1 MRGDRVF
8 FIRPSGKIVFLQ
20 DLFDLL
26 LNEFCRAVSKSSG
39 SLNRMAVAGRV
50 LGAKNVS
57 GSDDE
62 KTAKIVAPSNPL
74 ASRETSLLRKGS

>member
-1 MRGDRVF
+1 M
-8 FIRPSGKIVFLQ
+8 
-20 DLFDLL
+20 L
-26 LNEFCRAVSKSSG
+26 LNEFCRAVSETSG
-39 SLNRMAVAGRV
+39 SLNRIAVAGTV

-62 KTAKIVAPSNPL
+62 KTAKIVAPGNPL